1 MKLRTKALLNHL
13 NMFTDYMVSEVIH
26 ITARGSQSS
35 QQVPLHLNSTLIH
48 FSRLDYFFNNI
59 DSFENKQHIK
69 WSLNDFTK
77 HFFFSIS
84 FQRISNNLTSRLQKE
99 N

>member
-35 QQVPLHLNSTLIH
+35 QQVTLHQQVTHLISIVSKMIVISTQPLFIFQDWITFLTKLTALNT
-48 FSRLDYFFNNI
+48 NNI
-59 DSFENKQHIK
+59 
-69 WSLNDFTK
+69 
-77 HFFFSIS
+77 
-84 FQRISNNLTSRLQKE
+84 SNRP
-99 N
+99 